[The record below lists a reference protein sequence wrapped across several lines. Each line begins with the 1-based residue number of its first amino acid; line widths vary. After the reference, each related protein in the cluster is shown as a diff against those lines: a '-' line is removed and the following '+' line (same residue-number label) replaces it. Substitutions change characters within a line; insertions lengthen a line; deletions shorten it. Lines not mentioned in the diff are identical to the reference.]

1 MAISNFA
8 TETMEIS
15 EITEIMETMEIME
28 ITETLEVEI
37 TEIMETLEVEITETM
52 EIMEVEISEIME
64 IMEILVDG
72 IIGPLVEEVGLVMEA
87 ANQVILEELEVA
99 KAVWIVFLMEMCEI
113 LEPKIPVLLI
123 RFDRF
128 LPELLSLVMLENKS
142 LIFTNFRLFRRF
154 F

>member
-99 KAVWIVFLMEMCEI
+99 VWIVFLMEMCEI